1 MVIDV
6 SVIFPCLNEQASI
19 GDCVRETR
27 SVLSSFGKSFEVIVV
42 DNNSTDNSAVIAAAN
57 GARVVF
63 EKNRGYGSAYL
74 AGLRT
79 SSGKFVVMAD
89 PDRTYSLKEIPLFLK
104 RLENSADFVIGNRF
118 SLGEKNIPL
127 LRKAGNIS
135 LNSVFEFL
143 YNIGIFDLHCGFR
156 AIKRSALEKISL
168 SEQGFPFALELVL
181 ECVDK
186 KLSIEQIDISYSKR
200 VGSSKLHA
208 VFDGFR
214 HLKFVF
220 ARKAVKAIKGN

>member
-1 MVIDV
+1 MPNEV

-19 GDCVRETR
+19 GDCVTETR
-27 SVLSSFGKSFEVIVV
+27 SVLSRSGKSFEVIVV

-63 EKNRGYGSAYL
+63 EENRGYGSAYL
-74 AGLRT
+74 AGLKA
-79 SSGKFVVMAD
+79 SSGKFVVMLD
-89 PDRTYSLKEIPLFLK
+89 PDRTYSVKEIPLFLK
-104 RLENSADFVIGNRF
+104 CLEQGADFVIGNRF
-118 SLGEKNIPL
+118 TMGEKNIPL
-127 LRKAGNIS
+127 LRRAGNIS
-135 LNSVFEFL
+135 LNRVFESL
-143 YNIGIFDLHCGFR
+143 YHSGIFDPHCGFR
-156 AIKRSALEKISL
+156 AIKRSALKKISL

-186 KLSIEQIDISYSKR
+186 RLSIEQIDISYSER

-214 HLKFVF
+214 HVQFML